1 MRLQR
6 HRQRHQARLQKKW
19 NDQKESVRIAHQEHR
34 ARMQQL
40 QEEHQATM
48 RKMEEDH
55 QADMKIHEERV
66 KVRMEEFERLK
77 MLQQEQ
83 ILQTNEA
90 ISILED
96 KARNS

>member
-1 MRLQR
+1 
-6 HRQRHQARLQKKW
+6 
-19 NDQKESVRIAHQEHR
+19 
-34 ARMQQL
+34 
-40 QEEHQATM
+40 M

-83 ILQTNEA
+83 IHSA
-90 ISILED
+90 D
-96 KARNS
+96 KRGHINIGG